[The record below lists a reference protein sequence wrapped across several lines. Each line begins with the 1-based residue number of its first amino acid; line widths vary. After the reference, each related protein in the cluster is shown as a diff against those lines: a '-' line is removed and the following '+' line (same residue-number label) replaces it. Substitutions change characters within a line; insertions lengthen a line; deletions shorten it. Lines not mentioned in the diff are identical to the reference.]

1 MRRLLA
7 IAALMLAACSGE
19 NPADMRDPASVAR
32 KFVEAYNAKNLQRM
46 LPLVDQVNLEA
57 IGDALQGG
65 PGSEA
70 YNAIFAPE
78 MVELLAKEGG
88 KIDGPRYDR
97 RGRRYDAVVS
107 VGKSDL
113 GFVYTIVLGET
124 ETGEWRIAE
133 NSSMPQEDFLALP
146 TERKK

>member
-7 IAALMLAACSGE
+7 IALLVLAACSGE
-19 NPADMRDPASVAR
+19 TAVDMKDPASVAR

-65 PGSEA
+65 PGSDA
-70 YNAIFAPE
+70 YNGIFAPE

-88 KIDGPRYDR
+88 KVDGPRYDR

-107 VGKSDL
+107 VGKSEF
-113 GFVYTIVLGET
+113 GFVYTVVMSET
-124 ETGEWRIAE
+124 DEGEWRIAE
-133 NSSMPQEDFLALP
+133 NSMMPQDDFLALP
-146 TERKK
+146 TERKP

>member
-1 MRRLLA
+1 MRGLLA
-7 IAALMLAACSGE
+7 IALLVLAACSGE
-19 NPADMRDPASVAR
+19 TAVDMKNPASVAR

-70 YNAIFAPE
+70 YTGIFAPE

-88 KIDGPRYDR
+88 KVDGPRFER
-97 RGRRYDAVVS
+97 HGRRYDAVVS
-107 VGKSDL
+107 VGKSD
-113 GFVYTIVLGET
+113 GFVYTIELQESDS
-124 ETGEWRIAE
+124 GEWRIAE
-133 NSSMPQEDFLALP
+133 NSMMLEADFQALP
-146 TERKK
+146 TEPKR